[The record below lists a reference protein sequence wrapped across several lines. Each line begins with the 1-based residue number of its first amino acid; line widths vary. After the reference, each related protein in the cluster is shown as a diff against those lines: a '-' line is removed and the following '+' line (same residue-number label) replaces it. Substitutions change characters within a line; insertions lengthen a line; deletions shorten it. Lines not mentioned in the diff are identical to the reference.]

1 MKTTFT
7 NEANNLIMA
16 FEGRLD
22 TAASAQTEK
31 DMKVLHDCDG
41 KDITLDCSLLEYIS
55 SSGLRLF
62 LGLAKVAK
70 VKGSNITIT
79 GLSDDLRQVFDEIGF
94 TRLFNI
100 KLFFG

>member
-7 NEANNLIMA
+7 KEADALIMA

-31 DMKVLHDCDG
+31 DMRVLHDCEG
-41 KDITLDCSLLEYIS
+41 KHITLDCSQLEYIS

-70 VKGSNITIT
+70 QKGSGQVSII
-79 GLSDDLRQVFDEIGF
+79 GLSSDLRQVFDEIGF
-94 TRLFNI
+94 TQLFDL
-100 KLFFG
+100 K

>member
-62 LGLAKVAK
+62 LGLAKVN
-70 VKGSNITIT
+70 GSNITIT

-100 KLFFG
+100 Q

>member
-79 GLSDDLRQVFDEIGF
+79 GLSGDLRQVFDEIGF

-100 KLFFG
+100 K